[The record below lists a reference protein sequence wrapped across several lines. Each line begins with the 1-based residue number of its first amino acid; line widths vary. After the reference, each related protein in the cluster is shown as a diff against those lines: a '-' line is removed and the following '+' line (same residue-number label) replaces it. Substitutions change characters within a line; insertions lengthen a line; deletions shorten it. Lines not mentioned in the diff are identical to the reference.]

1 MNVSEGNS
9 KEIFELFTNKLVFSV
24 SVSQRWRIRWRSW
37 LAIPSLDAPLERSAS
52 SRIIMKE
59 FLFSIWFISLSSHLK
74 LSIDIFIM
82 SVRHVF
88 ADFRFIFV
96 KCSCSRR
103 DGTSLFSLFY
113 KIILYIQGSRLRP
126 KCDHF
131 LSVRVKIWRGLT
143 CASAWSALLKSA
155 HCQPQHIVAG
165 ERFHW
170 SGASASVEPGFTPH
184 AQAEQRQRR
193 SGAYAEREQRAPI
206 VLSLATSARA
216 WRCASG
222 GFGFQTKVKDRF
234 LNQRRWTCW
243 YSCRENMQVLSATD
257 S

>member
-1 MNVSEGNS
+1 M
-9 KEIFELFTNKLVFSV
+9 

-37 LAIPSLDAPLERSAS
+37 LAISSLDAPLERSAS

-59 FLFSIWFISLSSHLK
+59 FLFSIWFISFSNLK

-82 SVRHVF
+82 SVSHVF

-96 KCSCSRR
+96 KCSCSRW

-126 KCDHF
+126 KCDHW
-131 LSVRVKIWRGLT
+131 SKNLT
-143 CASAWSALLKSA
+143 WSHLCQCMVCAAPKQAR
-155 HCQPQHIVAG
+155 CQPQHIVAG

-170 SGASASVEPGFTPH
+170 SGASFSRAWFHTARVSRAEA
-184 AQAEQRQRR
+184 AQKLHICRA
-193 SGAYAEREQRAPI
+193 GAAPPI
-206 VLSLATSARA
+206 VLSLGASSGAR
-216 WRCASG
+216 RCAQQTERNG
-222 GFGFQTKVKDRF
+222 GFGFQTKVKDLF

-243 YSCRENMQVLSATD
+243 YSCRENM
-257 S
+257 